1 MEYMIM
7 CVYIMFHLI
16 WIRSM
21 PVKQLGSIKVVT
33 EFKLNLVWKTMSTL
47 RNVKTMVLSVN
58 QLDKVW
64 CSKLT
69 WSN

>member
-1 MEYMIM
+1 M

-21 PVKQLGSIKVVT
+21 PVKLLGSIKVVT

>member
-1 MEYMIM
+1 
-7 CVYIMFHLI
+7 
-16 WIRSM
+16 M

-33 EFKLNLVWKTMSTL
+33 EFKLNLVWKTMSAL
-47 RNVKTMVLSVN
+47 RNVKTMVLSVS

-64 CSKLT
+64 CSTLA

>member
-1 MEYMIM
+1 MEYKIM

-21 PVKQLGSIKVVT
+21 PVKLLGSIKVVT

-64 CSKLT
+64 CSTLT

>member
-1 MEYMIM
+1 M

-21 PVKQLGSIKVVT
+21 PVKLLGSIKVVT

-64 CSKLT
+64 CSTLT

>member
-1 MEYMIM
+1 M

-21 PVKQLGSIKVVT
+21 PVKLLGSIKVVT
-33 EFKLNLVWKTMSTL
+33 EFKLNLVWKSMSTL

-64 CSKLT
+64 CSTLT

>member
-1 MEYMIM
+1 M

-21 PVKQLGSIKVVT
+21 LVKQLGSIKVVT

-64 CSKLT
+64 CSTLT